1 MSATISDRSRP
12 AIPADVGRVGGSP
25 VGRMARRAVLL
36 ADGRD
41 GKPLDGANRY
51 LLHFEKG
58 QTPPTNAT
66 WSTTV
71 SF

>member
-1 MSATISDRSRP
+1 M
-12 AIPADVGRVGGSP
+12 
-25 VGRMARRAVLL
+25 LL